1 MNESNLVGVKLRMY
15 EINRYLNFMI
25 ESIVKTRTKYHL
37 CPFES
42 INIKNRW
49 LLCHRLILP
58 FAADHVVRYHSTQS
72 STFKRISF
80 FSTFRTGLKSR
91 IFSIVDFSFLSDIF
105 ITVSV
110 LIKTNFEPSK
120 GRTYAKCLFTVT
132 NTVDFLLVIHGSW
145 RQKYKRIVVLM
156 LNNRKT
162 HKGLKLCYC
171 EYLRHNYKLGRSLSE
186 NPLGIEIRKLADIEE
201 RTRNIQTMGVWRR
214 IRGDATSIYFNLLD
228 SYLGKDWTSDKT
240 VGDDLPYMGCFL
252 KDRRDHEREQFGW
265 GQ

>member
-1 MNESNLVGVKLRMY
+1 
-15 EINRYLNFMI
+15 
-25 ESIVKTRTKYHL
+25 
-37 CPFES
+37 
-42 INIKNRW
+42 
-49 LLCHRLILP
+49 
-58 FAADHVVRYHSTQS
+58 VV
-72 STFKRISF
+72 F
-80 FSTFRTGLKSR
+80 
-91 IFSIVDFSFLSDIF
+91 
-105 ITVSV
+105 
-110 LIKTNFEPSK
+110 
-120 GRTYAKCLFTVT
+120 
-132 NTVDFLLVIHGSW
+132 
-145 RQKYKRIVVLM
+145 M

-214 IRGDATSIYFNLLD
+214 IRGEAARIYFNLLD

-240 VGDDLPYMGCFL
+240 VGDDSPYMDCFL